1 MAANAGKGP
10 SVVVKQACR
19 PNKKSAAVKMHG
31 FGFPGSRRRGI
42 AIKDLAQVESR
53 DNHLS
58 RNVTGL

>member
-10 SVVVKQACR
+10 SVVAEQACR
-19 PNKKSAAVKMHG
+19 PDEKSAAVKMHG

-42 AIKDLAQVESR
+42 ADKDLAQVESR
-53 DNHLS
+53 GNRLN